1 MFYRKESVAI
11 MNETLSKVECRL
23 NILNTRLEICEGL
36 VKSCKNLI
44 AEEHRKKWWLEHPE
58 VAYFTARTSWETNY
72 GHSEWESELSFY
84 VESVIGLD
92 GLEIYDICF
101 SGFPTLEEDILDDE
115 RFTTYRNPFLCT

>member
-1 MFYRKESVAI
+1 

-58 VAYFTARTSWETNY
+58 VAYFTARTRWETNY
-72 GHSEWESELSFY
+72 GHSELSFY
-84 VESVIGLD
+84 VDSVIGIDGSQLD
-92 GLEIYDICF
+92 FHNRGWFDHYPL
-101 SGFPTLEEDILDDE
+101 LEEEAHDDYE
-115 RFTTYRNPFLCT
+115 LKIYRNPYATTISD